1 MSNPLSPP
9 PRDSNARKKAQ
20 SHFDAHETRTTLVKQ
35 MVEAESAAN
44 DAKTAKLRALRLA
57 KEEADRAA
65 AAAAPAGAAPAK
77 KPRKKIVKA

>member
-20 SHFDAHETRTTLVKQ
+20 SHFDVAEARTTLVKQ
-35 MVEAESAAN
+35 MVSAESAAN

-65 AAAAPAGAAPAK
+65 AANAPAAEPAK
-77 KPRKKIVKA
+77 KPRKKIVRA